1 MCLILINIFCNSDG
15 RISPKINPIQN
26 NYNSDVVKVIVKK
39 ELSVFRGWQAVAVL
53 ENELQVQAKLSQR
66 FCQEAVCCSWGGE

>member
-39 ELSVFRGWQAVAVL
+39 ELSVFRGSL
-53 ENELQVQAKLSQR
+53 L
-66 FCQEAVCCSWGGE
+66 GEPGQDGYNTALWWCG